1 MGSPDECQ
9 CRDRY
14 PHLFGSDDRMHA
26 CMAELGIPLT
36 KEPGFHQVR
45 VTPLFSAPTVNLQQ
59 QWPFLLSYGLKK
71 PLFLH
76 TIF

>member
-1 MGSPDECQ
+1 MCV
-9 CRDRY
+9 CCRY

-45 VTPLFSAPTVNLQQ
+45 YL
-59 QWPFLLSYGLKK
+59 PFHFPPFCNVEFTALRNWKFWMK
-71 PLFLH
+71 LFLGSH
-76 TIF
+76 SVLQPEF